1 MMSSSFAPAPEAPPP
16 RDLGFAPSALPLSPP
31 PLLALPACPS
41 DAEQPFITAPS
52 APLARGGVRASQPS
66 LRVSALAGGSTSC
79 GSLAGA
85 LGRGGGDALQRV
97 PSSGGMRKS
106 VSFNAL
112 RRVVLVPSAKEMSQE
127 AIRQKWCVSERV
139 VVGQIV
145 WV

>member
-1 MMSSSFAPAPEAPPP
+1 MRGRQVA
-16 RDLGFAPSALPLSPP
+16 
-31 PLLALPACPS
+31 
-41 DAEQPFITAPS
+41 
-52 APLARGGVRASQPS
+52 ARATHASRARQE
-66 LRVSALAGGSTSC
+66 LVGYRAGPGQASC

-127 AIRQKWCVSERV
+127 AIRQKWCV
-139 VVGQIV
+139 
-145 WV
+145 